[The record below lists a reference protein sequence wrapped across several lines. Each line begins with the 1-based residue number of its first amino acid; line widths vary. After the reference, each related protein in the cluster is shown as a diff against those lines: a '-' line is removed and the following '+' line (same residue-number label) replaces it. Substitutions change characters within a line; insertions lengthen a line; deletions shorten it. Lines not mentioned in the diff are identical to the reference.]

1 MIQQTSVLTGHSV
14 SDTVLDTEHSDR
26 ASVDKKVSLLSRS
39 QVTVF
44 RRDRGVSRGVAV

>member
-1 MIQQTSVLTGHSV
+1 M

-26 ASVDKKVSLLSRS
+26 VSVDKKVSLLSRS